1 MKDAT
6 GEQYSQLA
14 VFKAI
19 LTYNVTRTEYMRT
32 TSSGTDSPPL
42 QTFKPLFTGAFLCP
56 KLM

>member
-6 GEQYSQLA
+6 GEQYSQLD

-32 TSSGTDSPPL
+32 TSSGTDSPPYIIV
-42 QTFKPLFTGAFLCP
+42 C
-56 KLM
+56 